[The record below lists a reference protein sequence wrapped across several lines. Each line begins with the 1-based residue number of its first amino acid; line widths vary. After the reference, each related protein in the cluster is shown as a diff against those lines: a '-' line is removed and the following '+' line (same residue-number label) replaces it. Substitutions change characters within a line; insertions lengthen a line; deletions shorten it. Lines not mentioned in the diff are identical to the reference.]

1 MPYRSTSTA
10 EYPPDG
16 KSIGTYEQTAYEIT
30 IKTQDQIAKKK
41 CPNFSSNVPCI
52 LLTRFPAYVN
62 VKNKKI
68 QYYYESSNS
77 EFTNESVSVMKV
89 STLFQQKNWIR
100 LKNYYM

>member
-41 CPNFSSNVPCI
+41 MPKFFLKRSMH
-52 LLTRFPAYVN
+52 FAYE
-62 VKNKKI
+62 I
-68 QYYYESSNS
+68 SCLCEC
-77 EFTNESVSVMKV
+77 
-89 STLFQQKNWIR
+89 
-100 LKNYYM
+100 